1 MSRPQPFPSRLH
13 DERTAALLGIALAVT
28 FGICFLTGLYSHF
41 QQQQDDAL
49 FVIPAAPVRLYQFTQ
64 GLHIATGI
72 ASVPLLLAKL
82 WTVLP
87 GFYQWPPVRSVA
99 HAVERAMLLPLV
111 AGSLFLLFSGVG
123 NIALWRP
130 WRFDFTSGHYWVSWV
145 TMGAL
150 VTHVAAKLVIVRRNI
165 GKEAKGAER
174 AAAEAE
180 TADSGISPTGETAAV
195 GASVATDTEPDTGA
209 APAEEAPAD
218 TQGERELVGAGAGG
232 GLDRRGFLTAVG
244 AASGVLTLATIGQTF
259 SPLESISVL
268 SPRRPSVGPQG
279 VPVNRTA
286 AQARVTETAVD
297 PAFRL
302 LVTTSTGD
310 ERSFSLDELRQLPWT
325 EKTVPLAC
333 VEGWSSDGL
342 WGGIALRDLAAEM
355 GVDDPSQ
362 VVVRS
367 LQEGRRFT
375 SSRVNRSQSR
385 DENSLLAMDLGGEP
399 LHIDHGFP
407 VRLIAPN
414 RPGVLQTKWIDRV
427 EISA

>member
-1 MSRPQPFPSRLH
+1 MH

-49 FVIPAAPVRLYQFTQ
+49 FVIPAGPARLYQFTQ

-87 GFYQWPPVRSVA
+87 GFYQWPPVRSIS

-130 WRFDFTSGHYWVSWV
+130 WRFDFTSGHYWVAWV

-150 VTHVAAKLVIVRRNI
+150 VTHVAAKLHVVRRNV
-165 GKEAKGAER
+165 GRER
-174 AAAEAE
+174 DADPAAVVVATEVTE
-180 TADSGISPTGETAAV
+180 SGVDTADGAHADDTAEPESP
-195 GASVATDTEPDTGA
+195 ATPSPEPPD
-209 APAEEAPAD
+209 D
-218 TQGERELVGAGAGG
+218 RELVGAGSGG

-244 AASGVLTLATIGQTF
+244 AASGVLTIATIGQTF
-259 SPLESISVL
+259 SPLETVSVL

-297 PAFRL
+297 PAYRL
-302 LVTTSTGD
+302 LVSTSTGA
-310 ERSFSLDELRQLPWT
+310 ERSFSVDELRQLPWT
-325 EKTVPLAC
+325 EKTLPLAC

-355 GVDDPSQ
+355 GIDEPSE
-362 VVVRS
+362 VIVRS

-375 SSRVNRSQSR
+375 SSRVNRLQSR
-385 DENSLLAMDLGGEP
+385 DDRSILAMDLGGEP